1 MPILTPPRALPGLLV
16 SIGQYL
22 ASRGSVAETEL
33 YDLTVPETFRKA
45 DGEGG
50 AQITFNDTL
59 VVGER
64 VGLLRRKSGSVS
76 TVPGFDLSA
85 SKLPPERL
93 LLEAVLDEPVAGKDP
108 FSGEDGPGADLA
120 RTLCWFLDLDPM
132 DPPVFTGARKENSP
146 QVRLDIHLERAD
158 RDLVDRLTVA
168 DAAWNSF
175 ARWAVYLGLARVVP
189 ARPTGIIPDPYLAI
203 RRITADVLAKR
214 PEPIGTALRKLGERI
229 PVLGAGRLAQQWR
242 SVHASDAAQ
251 ELPPAL
257 SYALFRLHDEGR
269 ARLSLV
275 GDADTVWRLRFGRRK
290 LVQGYD
296 GPVAPQTAN
305 FSHIALGA

>member
-1 MPILTPPRALPGLLV
+1 MPILTLPRALPGLLV

-22 ASRGSVAETEL
+22 GTRGSIAETEL
-33 YDLTVPETFRKA
+33 FDLTVPETFRKA

-50 AQITFNDTL
+50 AQLTFNDTL
-59 VVGER
+59 AVGER
-64 VGLLRRKSGSVS
+64 VGLLRRKGGSIS
-76 TVPGFDLSA
+76 AAPGVDLSG
-85 SKLPPERL
+85 SKLPPERF

-108 FSGEDGPGADLA
+108 FSSEDGPGADLA

-132 DPPVFTGARKENSP
+132 DPPVFTGARTENSP
-146 QVRLDIHLERAD
+146 QVRLDTHLERAE
-158 RDLVDRLTVA
+158 RSLVDRLTVA

-175 ARWAVYLGLARVVP
+175 ARWAAYLGLARAVP
-189 ARPTGIIPDPYLAI
+189 ARPTGIIPDPYVAI
-203 RRITADVLAKR
+203 RRITTDVLAKR
-214 PEPIGTALRKLGERI
+214 PEPIGAVLRKLGERI
-229 PVLGAGRLAQQWR
+229 PVLGAGRLAQQWHA
-242 SVHASDAAQ
+242 VHTADAAQ

-269 ARLSLV
+269 AKLSRV
-275 GDADTVWRLRFGRRK
+275 GDADTVWHLRFGRRK